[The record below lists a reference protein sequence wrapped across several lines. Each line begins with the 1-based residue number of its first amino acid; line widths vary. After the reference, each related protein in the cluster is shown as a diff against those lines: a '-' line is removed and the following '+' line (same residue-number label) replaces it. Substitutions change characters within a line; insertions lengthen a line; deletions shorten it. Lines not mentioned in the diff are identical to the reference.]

1 MKNKI
6 VQTIQEYVIIAL
18 GCTIMAAGVSLFL
31 LPNELSTGGFSG
43 IATIVYYFFKVPMGV
58 TVLALNIPLLIIAY
72 FKVGKQLFARSIYG
86 TIVFS
91 LMIDLIDKITPL
103 ILKFDASTG
112 GSDLLSHI
120 IRAYKKQ
127 YKSSSLILSVDT
139 VVIAL
144 NVIFF
149 KNIEI
154 GLYSA
159 IAIFLMGKMID
170 LIFEGVNFTKVIFII
185 SPKYE
190 EIAGQISASINRGST
205 GLFSKGMYTDQEK
218 LTLLC
223 VGSRT
228 EAYEMQSIAKDID
241 ADGVHVGQ
249 SDMEAMDV
257 RKILGPDK
265 ILGVS
270 AQTVE
275 QAIIAEKHG
284 ADYLGVGAVFTTG
297 SKDDADDVS
306 HETLKAICEAVS
318 IPVIAIGGITKDNV
332 AELAGSGICGVAVI
346 SAIFGQKDI
355 QKATEELKFSV
366 ENMLDA

>member
-72 FKVGKQLFARSIYG
+72 FKIGKQLFARSIYG

-103 ILKFDASTG
+103 THDRFLGCIYGGIFAGIGTAIILKFDASTG

-127 YKSSSLILSVDT
+127 YKSSSLILAVDT

-228 EAYEMQSIAKDID
+228 EAYEMQSIAKEID
-241 ADGVHVGQ
+241 K
-249 SDMEAMDV
+249 EAF
-257 RKILGPDK
+257 
-265 ILGVS
+265 
-270 AQTVE
+270 
-275 QAIIAEKHG
+275 IIIMNAREVIGKG
-284 ADYLGVGAVFTTG
+284 FN
-297 SKDDADDVS
+297 KK
-306 HETLKAICEAVS
+306 TL
-318 IPVIAIGGITKDNV
+318 
-332 AELAGSGICGVAVI
+332 
-346 SAIFGQKDI
+346 
-355 QKATEELKFSV
+355 
-366 ENMLDA
+366 

>member
-72 FKVGKQLFARSIYG
+72 FKIGKQLFARSIYG

-103 ILKFDASTG
+103 THDRFLGCIYGGIFAGIGTAIILKFDASTG

-241 ADGVHVGQ
+241 K
-249 SDMEAMDV
+249 EAF
-257 RKILGPDK
+257 
-265 ILGVS
+265 
-270 AQTVE
+270 
-275 QAIIAEKHG
+275 IIIINARE
-284 ADYLGVGAVFTTG
+284 
-297 SKDDADDVS
+297 
-306 HETLKAICEAVS
+306 
-318 IPVIAIGGITKDNV
+318 VIGKGFEI
-332 AELAGSGICGVAVI
+332 
-346 SAIFGQKDI
+346 
-355 QKATEELKFSV
+355 
-366 ENMLDA
+366 

>member
-72 FKVGKQLFARSIYG
+72 FKIGKQLFARSIYG

-103 ILKFDASTG
+103 THDRFLGCIYGGIFAGIGTAIILKFDASTG

-241 ADGVHVGQ
+241 K
-249 SDMEAMDV
+249 EAFIIIINAREV
-257 RKILGPDK
+257 IGKGFKI
-265 ILGVS
+265 
-270 AQTVE
+270 
-275 QAIIAEKHG
+275 
-284 ADYLGVGAVFTTG
+284 
-297 SKDDADDVS
+297 
-306 HETLKAICEAVS
+306 
-318 IPVIAIGGITKDNV
+318 
-332 AELAGSGICGVAVI
+332 
-346 SAIFGQKDI
+346 
-355 QKATEELKFSV
+355 
-366 ENMLDA
+366 

>member
-58 TVLALNIPLLIIAY
+58 TVFSLNIPLLIIAY
-72 FKVGKQLFARSIYG
+72 FKIGKQLFARSIYG

-103 ILKFDASTG
+103 THDRFLGCIYGGVFAGIGTAIILKFDASTG

-127 YKSSSLILSVDT
+127 YKSSSLILAVDT

-228 EAYEMQSIAKDID
+228 EAYEMQSIAKEID
-241 ADGVHVGQ
+241 K
-249 SDMEAMDV
+249 EAFIIIINAREV
-257 RKILGPDK
+257 IGKGFKI
-265 ILGVS
+265 
-270 AQTVE
+270 
-275 QAIIAEKHG
+275 
-284 ADYLGVGAVFTTG
+284 
-297 SKDDADDVS
+297 
-306 HETLKAICEAVS
+306 
-318 IPVIAIGGITKDNV
+318 
-332 AELAGSGICGVAVI
+332 
-346 SAIFGQKDI
+346 
-355 QKATEELKFSV
+355 
-366 ENMLDA
+366 

>member
-1 MKNKI
+1 MENKI
-6 VQTIQEYVIIAL
+6 IQIIREYVIIAL

-43 IATIVYYFFKVPMGV
+43 IATIVYYFFKIPMGV

-72 FKVGKQLFARSIYG
+72 FKMGKQLFARSIYG
-86 TIVFS
+86 TIIFS

-103 ILKFDASTG
+103 TFDRFLGCIYGGIFAGIGTAIILKFDASTG

-127 YKSSSLILSVDT
+127 YKSSSLILTFDT
-139 VVIAL
+139 IIIAL

-190 EIAGQISASINRGST
+190 EIAGQISATVNRGST

-228 EAYEMQSIAKDID
+228 EAYEMQTIAKEID
-241 ADGVHVGQ
+241 KGAF
-249 SDMEAMDV
+249 
-257 RKILGPDK
+257 
-265 ILGVS
+265 
-270 AQTVE
+270 
-275 QAIIAEKHG
+275 IIIMNAREVIGKG
-284 ADYLGVGAVFTTG
+284 FN
-297 SKDDADDVS
+297 KK
-306 HETLKAICEAVS
+306 TL
-318 IPVIAIGGITKDNV
+318 
-332 AELAGSGICGVAVI
+332 
-346 SAIFGQKDI
+346 
-355 QKATEELKFSV
+355 
-366 ENMLDA
+366 

>member
-1 MKNKI
+1 MKSKI
-6 VQTIQEYVIIAL
+6 VQTIQEYVMIAL

-103 ILKFDASTG
+103 THDRFLGCIYGGVFAGIGTAIILKFDASTG

-127 YKSSSLILSVDT
+127 YKSSSLILAVDT

-170 LIFEGVNFTKVIFII
+170 LIFEGVNFAKVIFII

-228 EAYEMQSIAKDID
+228 EAYEMQSIAKEID
-241 ADGVHVGQ
+241 K
-249 SDMEAMDV
+249 EAFIIIMNAREV
-257 RKILGPDK
+257 IGKGFKI
-265 ILGVS
+265 
-270 AQTVE
+270 
-275 QAIIAEKHG
+275 
-284 ADYLGVGAVFTTG
+284 
-297 SKDDADDVS
+297 
-306 HETLKAICEAVS
+306 
-318 IPVIAIGGITKDNV
+318 
-332 AELAGSGICGVAVI
+332 
-346 SAIFGQKDI
+346 
-355 QKATEELKFSV
+355 
-366 ENMLDA
+366 

>member
-1 MKNKI
+1 MKSKI
-6 VQTIQEYVIIAL
+6 VQAIQEYVIIAL

-72 FKVGKQLFARSIYG
+72 FKVGKQLFTRSIYG
-86 TIVFS
+86 TIVFA

-103 ILKFDASTG
+103 THDRFLGCIYGGVFAGIGTAIILKFDASTG

-127 YKSSSLILSVDT
+127 YKSSSLILTFDT
-139 VVIAL
+139 IIIAL

-170 LIFEGVNFTKVIFII
+170 LIFEGVNFAKVIFII

-190 EIAGQISASINRGST
+190 EIAGQISSSINRGST

-228 EAYEMQSIAKDID
+228 EAYEMQSIAKEID
-241 ADGVHVGQ
+241 K
-249 SDMEAMDV
+249 EAFIIIMNAREV
-257 RKILGPDK
+257 IGKGFKI
-265 ILGVS
+265 
-270 AQTVE
+270 
-275 QAIIAEKHG
+275 
-284 ADYLGVGAVFTTG
+284 
-297 SKDDADDVS
+297 
-306 HETLKAICEAVS
+306 
-318 IPVIAIGGITKDNV
+318 
-332 AELAGSGICGVAVI
+332 
-346 SAIFGQKDI
+346 
-355 QKATEELKFSV
+355 
-366 ENMLDA
+366 

>member
-1 MKNKI
+1 MKSKI
-6 VQTIQEYVIIAL
+6 VQAIQEYVIIAL

-72 FKVGKQLFARSIYG
+72 FKIGKQLFARSIYG

-103 ILKFDASTG
+103 THDRFLGCIYGGIFAGIGTAIILKFDASTG

-228 EAYEMQSIAKDID
+228 EAYEMQSIAKEID
-241 ADGVHVGQ
+241 K
-249 SDMEAMDV
+249 EAFIIIMNAREV
-257 RKILGPDK
+257 IGKGFKI
-265 ILGVS
+265 
-270 AQTVE
+270 
-275 QAIIAEKHG
+275 
-284 ADYLGVGAVFTTG
+284 
-297 SKDDADDVS
+297 
-306 HETLKAICEAVS
+306 
-318 IPVIAIGGITKDNV
+318 
-332 AELAGSGICGVAVI
+332 
-346 SAIFGQKDI
+346 
-355 QKATEELKFSV
+355 
-366 ENMLDA
+366 

>member
-72 FKVGKQLFARSIYG
+72 FKIGKQLFARSIYG

-103 ILKFDASTG
+103 THDRFLGCIYGGIFAGIGTAIILKFDASTG

-228 EAYEMQSIAKDID
+228 EAYEMQSIAKEID
-241 ADGVHVGQ
+241 K
-249 SDMEAMDV
+249 EAF
-257 RKILGPDK
+257 
-265 ILGVS
+265 
-270 AQTVE
+270 
-275 QAIIAEKHG
+275 IIIMNAREVIGKG
-284 ADYLGVGAVFTTG
+284 FN
-297 SKDDADDVS
+297 KK
-306 HETLKAICEAVS
+306 TL
-318 IPVIAIGGITKDNV
+318 
-332 AELAGSGICGVAVI
+332 
-346 SAIFGQKDI
+346 
-355 QKATEELKFSV
+355 
-366 ENMLDA
+366 

>member
-1 MKNKI
+1 MENKI
-6 VQTIQEYVIIAL
+6 IQIIREYVIIAL

-43 IATIVYYFFKVPMGV
+43 IATIVYYFFKIPMGV

-86 TIVFS
+86 TIIFS

-103 ILKFDASTG
+103 TFDRFLGCIYGGIFAGIGTAIILKFDASTG

-127 YKSSSLILSVDT
+127 YKSSSLILTFDT
-139 VVIAL
+139 IIIAL

-190 EIAGQISASINRGST
+190 EIAGQISATVNRGST

-228 EAYEMQSIAKDID
+228 EAYEMQTIAKEID
-241 ADGVHVGQ
+241 SGAFIIILNAREVIGKGF
-249 SDMEAMDV
+249 
-257 RKILGPDK
+257 KI
-265 ILGVS
+265 
-270 AQTVE
+270 
-275 QAIIAEKHG
+275 
-284 ADYLGVGAVFTTG
+284 
-297 SKDDADDVS
+297 
-306 HETLKAICEAVS
+306 
-318 IPVIAIGGITKDNV
+318 
-332 AELAGSGICGVAVI
+332 
-346 SAIFGQKDI
+346 
-355 QKATEELKFSV
+355 
-366 ENMLDA
+366 

>member
-1 MKNKI
+1 MPIIANNGNIGDFFMKNKI

-72 FKVGKQLFARSIYG
+72 FKIGKQLFARSIYG

-103 ILKFDASTG
+103 THDRFLGCIYGGILAGIGTAIILKFDASTG

-228 EAYEMQSIAKDID
+228 EAYEMQSIAKEID
-241 ADGVHVGQ
+241 K
-249 SDMEAMDV
+249 EAFIIIMNAREV
-257 RKILGPDK
+257 IGKGFKI
-265 ILGVS
+265 
-270 AQTVE
+270 
-275 QAIIAEKHG
+275 
-284 ADYLGVGAVFTTG
+284 
-297 SKDDADDVS
+297 
-306 HETLKAICEAVS
+306 
-318 IPVIAIGGITKDNV
+318 
-332 AELAGSGICGVAVI
+332 
-346 SAIFGQKDI
+346 
-355 QKATEELKFSV
+355 
-366 ENMLDA
+366 

>member
-6 VQTIQEYVIIAL
+6 VQTIQGYVIIAL

-72 FKVGKQLFARSIYG
+72 FKIGKQLFARSIYG

-103 ILKFDASTG
+103 THDRFLGCIYGGIFAGIGTAIILKFDASTG

-241 ADGVHVGQ
+241 K
-249 SDMEAMDV
+249 EAFIIIINAREV
-257 RKILGPDK
+257 IGKGFKI
-265 ILGVS
+265 
-270 AQTVE
+270 
-275 QAIIAEKHG
+275 
-284 ADYLGVGAVFTTG
+284 
-297 SKDDADDVS
+297 
-306 HETLKAICEAVS
+306 
-318 IPVIAIGGITKDNV
+318 
-332 AELAGSGICGVAVI
+332 
-346 SAIFGQKDI
+346 
-355 QKATEELKFSV
+355 
-366 ENMLDA
+366 

>member
-72 FKVGKQLFARSIYG
+72 FKIGKQLFARSIYG
-86 TIVFS
+86 TIVFA

-103 ILKFDASTG
+103 THDRFLGCIYGGVFAGIGTAIILKFDASTG

-241 ADGVHVGQ
+241 K
-249 SDMEAMDV
+249 EAF
-257 RKILGPDK
+257 
-265 ILGVS
+265 
-270 AQTVE
+270 
-275 QAIIAEKHG
+275 IIIINAREVIGKG
-284 ADYLGVGAVFTTG
+284 FN
-297 SKDDADDVS
+297 KK
-306 HETLKAICEAVS
+306 TL
-318 IPVIAIGGITKDNV
+318 
-332 AELAGSGICGVAVI
+332 
-346 SAIFGQKDI
+346 
-355 QKATEELKFSV
+355 
-366 ENMLDA
+366 

>member
-72 FKVGKQLFARSIYG
+72 FKIGKQLFARSIYG

-103 ILKFDASTG
+103 THDRFLGCIYGGILAGIGTAIILKFDASTG

-228 EAYEMQSIAKDID
+228 EAYEMQSIAKEID
-241 ADGVHVGQ
+241 K
-249 SDMEAMDV
+249 EAFIIIMNAREV
-257 RKILGPDK
+257 IGKGFKI
-265 ILGVS
+265 
-270 AQTVE
+270 
-275 QAIIAEKHG
+275 
-284 ADYLGVGAVFTTG
+284 
-297 SKDDADDVS
+297 
-306 HETLKAICEAVS
+306 
-318 IPVIAIGGITKDNV
+318 
-332 AELAGSGICGVAVI
+332 
-346 SAIFGQKDI
+346 
-355 QKATEELKFSV
+355 
-366 ENMLDA
+366 

>member
-1 MKNKI
+1 MKSKI
-6 VQTIQEYVIIAL
+6 VQAIQEYVIIAL

-72 FKVGKQLFARSIYG
+72 FKIGKQLFARSIYG

-103 ILKFDASTG
+103 THDRFLGCIYGGIFAGIGTAIILKFDASTG

-228 EAYEMQSIAKDID
+228 EAYEMQSIAKEID
-241 ADGVHVGQ
+241 K
-249 SDMEAMDV
+249 EAFIIIINAREV
-257 RKILGPDK
+257 IGKGFKI
-265 ILGVS
+265 
-270 AQTVE
+270 
-275 QAIIAEKHG
+275 
-284 ADYLGVGAVFTTG
+284 
-297 SKDDADDVS
+297 
-306 HETLKAICEAVS
+306 
-318 IPVIAIGGITKDNV
+318 
-332 AELAGSGICGVAVI
+332 
-346 SAIFGQKDI
+346 
-355 QKATEELKFSV
+355 
-366 ENMLDA
+366 

>member
-1 MKNKI
+1 MPIIANNGNIGDFFMKNKI

-103 ILKFDASTG
+103 THDRFLGCIYGGIFAGIGTAIILKFDASTG

-127 YKSSSLILSVDT
+127 YKSSSLILAVDT

-228 EAYEMQSIAKDID
+228 EAYEMQSIAKEID
-241 ADGVHVGQ
+241 K
-249 SDMEAMDV
+249 EAFIIIMNAREV
-257 RKILGPDK
+257 IGKGFKI
-265 ILGVS
+265 
-270 AQTVE
+270 
-275 QAIIAEKHG
+275 
-284 ADYLGVGAVFTTG
+284 
-297 SKDDADDVS
+297 
-306 HETLKAICEAVS
+306 
-318 IPVIAIGGITKDNV
+318 
-332 AELAGSGICGVAVI
+332 
-346 SAIFGQKDI
+346 
-355 QKATEELKFSV
+355 
-366 ENMLDA
+366 

>member
-1 MKNKI
+1 MPVIANNGNIGDFFMKNRI
-6 VQTIQEYVIIAL
+6 TQIIREYVMIAL
-18 GCTIMAAGVSLFL
+18 GCTIMATGVSLFL

-43 IATIVYYFFKVPMGV
+43 IATIVYYFFKIPMGA
-58 TVLALNIPLLIIAY
+58 TVLALNIPLLVIAY

-86 TIVFS
+86 TIIFS

-103 ILKFDASTG
+103 TFDRFLGCIYGGILVGIGTAIILKFDASTG

-127 YKSSSLILSVDT
+127 YKSSSLILTFDT
-139 VVIAL
+139 IIIAL

-190 EIAGQISASINRGST
+190 EIAGQISATVNRGST

-228 EAYEMQSIAKDID
+228 EAYEMQTIAKEID
-241 ADGVHVGQ
+241 SGAFIIILNAREVIGKGF
-249 SDMEAMDV
+249 
-257 RKILGPDK
+257 KI
-265 ILGVS
+265 
-270 AQTVE
+270 
-275 QAIIAEKHG
+275 
-284 ADYLGVGAVFTTG
+284 
-297 SKDDADDVS
+297 
-306 HETLKAICEAVS
+306 
-318 IPVIAIGGITKDNV
+318 
-332 AELAGSGICGVAVI
+332 
-346 SAIFGQKDI
+346 
-355 QKATEELKFSV
+355 
-366 ENMLDA
+366 

>member
-1 MKNKI
+1 MPIIANNGNIGDSFMKNKI

-103 ILKFDASTG
+103 THDRFLGCIYGGVFAGIGTAIILKFDASTG

-127 YKSSSLILSVDT
+127 YKSSSLILAVDT

-241 ADGVHVGQ
+241 K
-249 SDMEAMDV
+249 EAFIIILNAREV
-257 RKILGPDK
+257 IGKGFKI
-265 ILGVS
+265 
-270 AQTVE
+270 
-275 QAIIAEKHG
+275 
-284 ADYLGVGAVFTTG
+284 
-297 SKDDADDVS
+297 
-306 HETLKAICEAVS
+306 
-318 IPVIAIGGITKDNV
+318 
-332 AELAGSGICGVAVI
+332 
-346 SAIFGQKDI
+346 
-355 QKATEELKFSV
+355 
-366 ENMLDA
+366 

>member
-1 MKNKI
+1 MPIIANNGNIGDFFMKNKI

-43 IATIVYYFFKVPMGV
+43 IATIVYYFFKVPMGL

-72 FKVGKQLFARSIYG
+72 FKIGKQLFARSIYG

-103 ILKFDASTG
+103 THDRFLGCIYGGIFAGIGTAIILKFDASTG

-139 VVIAL
+139 VVISL

-241 ADGVHVGQ
+241 K
-249 SDMEAMDV
+249 EAFIIIINAREV
-257 RKILGPDK
+257 IGKGFKI
-265 ILGVS
+265 
-270 AQTVE
+270 
-275 QAIIAEKHG
+275 
-284 ADYLGVGAVFTTG
+284 
-297 SKDDADDVS
+297 
-306 HETLKAICEAVS
+306 
-318 IPVIAIGGITKDNV
+318 
-332 AELAGSGICGVAVI
+332 
-346 SAIFGQKDI
+346 
-355 QKATEELKFSV
+355 
-366 ENMLDA
+366 

>member
-1 MKNKI
+1 MKSKI
-6 VQTIQEYVIIAL
+6 VQAIQEYVIIAL

-103 ILKFDASTG
+103 THDRFLGCIYGGVFAGIGTAIILKFDASTG

-170 LIFEGVNFTKVIFII
+170 LIFEGVNFAKVIFII

-228 EAYEMQSIAKDID
+228 EAYEMQSIAKEID
-241 ADGVHVGQ
+241 K
-249 SDMEAMDV
+249 EAFII
-257 RKILGPDK
+257 ILNAREVIGK
-265 ILGVS
+265 GFN
-270 AQTVE
+270 
-275 QAIIAEKHG
+275 K
-284 ADYLGVGAVFTTG
+284 
-297 SKDDADDVS
+297 K
-306 HETLKAICEAVS
+306 TL
-318 IPVIAIGGITKDNV
+318 
-332 AELAGSGICGVAVI
+332 
-346 SAIFGQKDI
+346 
-355 QKATEELKFSV
+355 
-366 ENMLDA
+366 

>member
-1 MKNKI
+1 MKSKI
-6 VQTIQEYVIIAL
+6 VQAIQEYVIIAL

-72 FKVGKQLFARSIYG
+72 FKIGKQLFARSIYG

-103 ILKFDASTG
+103 THDRFLGCIYGGIFAGIGTAIILKFDASTG

-228 EAYEMQSIAKDID
+228 EAYEMQSIAKEID
-241 ADGVHVGQ
+241 K
-249 SDMEAMDV
+249 EAF
-257 RKILGPDK
+257 
-265 ILGVS
+265 
-270 AQTVE
+270 
-275 QAIIAEKHG
+275 IIIINAREVIGKG
-284 ADYLGVGAVFTTG
+284 FN
-297 SKDDADDVS
+297 KK
-306 HETLKAICEAVS
+306 TL
-318 IPVIAIGGITKDNV
+318 
-332 AELAGSGICGVAVI
+332 
-346 SAIFGQKDI
+346 
-355 QKATEELKFSV
+355 
-366 ENMLDA
+366 

>member
-1 MKNKI
+1 MPIIANNGNIGDFFMKNKI

-72 FKVGKQLFARSIYG
+72 FKIGKQLFARSIYG

-103 ILKFDASTG
+103 THDRFLGCIYGGIFAGIGTAIILKFDASTG

-190 EIAGQISASINRGST
+190 ELAGQISASINRGST

-228 EAYEMQSIAKDID
+228 EAYEMQSIAKEID
-241 ADGVHVGQ
+241 K
-249 SDMEAMDV
+249 EAFIIIINAREV
-257 RKILGPDK
+257 IGKGFKI
-265 ILGVS
+265 
-270 AQTVE
+270 
-275 QAIIAEKHG
+275 
-284 ADYLGVGAVFTTG
+284 
-297 SKDDADDVS
+297 
-306 HETLKAICEAVS
+306 
-318 IPVIAIGGITKDNV
+318 
-332 AELAGSGICGVAVI
+332 
-346 SAIFGQKDI
+346 
-355 QKATEELKFSV
+355 
-366 ENMLDA
+366 

>member
-72 FKVGKQLFARSIYG
+72 FKIGKQLFARSIYG

-103 ILKFDASTG
+103 THDRFLGCIYGGVFAGIGTAIILKFDASTG

-127 YKSSSLILSVDT
+127 YKSSSLILAVDT

-228 EAYEMQSIAKDID
+228 EAYEMQSIAKEID
-241 ADGVHVGQ
+241 K
-249 SDMEAMDV
+249 EAFIIIINAREV
-257 RKILGPDK
+257 IGKGFKI
-265 ILGVS
+265 
-270 AQTVE
+270 
-275 QAIIAEKHG
+275 
-284 ADYLGVGAVFTTG
+284 
-297 SKDDADDVS
+297 
-306 HETLKAICEAVS
+306 
-318 IPVIAIGGITKDNV
+318 
-332 AELAGSGICGVAVI
+332 
-346 SAIFGQKDI
+346 
-355 QKATEELKFSV
+355 
-366 ENMLDA
+366 

>member
-1 MKNKI
+1 MPIIANNGNIGDFFMKNKI

-72 FKVGKQLFARSIYG
+72 FKIGKQLFARSIYG

-103 ILKFDASTG
+103 THDRFLGCIYGGIFAGIGTAIILKFDASTG

-228 EAYEMQSIAKDID
+228 EAYEMQSIAKEID
-241 ADGVHVGQ
+241 K
-249 SDMEAMDV
+249 EAFIIIINAREV
-257 RKILGPDK
+257 IGKGFKI
-265 ILGVS
+265 
-270 AQTVE
+270 
-275 QAIIAEKHG
+275 
-284 ADYLGVGAVFTTG
+284 
-297 SKDDADDVS
+297 
-306 HETLKAICEAVS
+306 
-318 IPVIAIGGITKDNV
+318 
-332 AELAGSGICGVAVI
+332 
-346 SAIFGQKDI
+346 
-355 QKATEELKFSV
+355 
-366 ENMLDA
+366 

>member
-58 TVLALNIPLLIIAY
+58 TVFSLNIPLLIIAY
-72 FKVGKQLFARSIYG
+72 FKIGKQLFARSIYG

-103 ILKFDASTG
+103 THDRFLGCIYGGIFAGIGTAIILKFDASTG

-228 EAYEMQSIAKDID
+228 EAYEMQSIAKEID
-241 ADGVHVGQ
+241 K
-249 SDMEAMDV
+249 EAFIIIINAREV
-257 RKILGPDK
+257 IGKGFKI
-265 ILGVS
+265 
-270 AQTVE
+270 
-275 QAIIAEKHG
+275 
-284 ADYLGVGAVFTTG
+284 
-297 SKDDADDVS
+297 
-306 HETLKAICEAVS
+306 
-318 IPVIAIGGITKDNV
+318 
-332 AELAGSGICGVAVI
+332 
-346 SAIFGQKDI
+346 
-355 QKATEELKFSV
+355 
-366 ENMLDA
+366 

>member
-1 MKNKI
+1 MKSKI
-6 VQTIQEYVIIAL
+6 VQAIQEYVIIAL

-103 ILKFDASTG
+103 THDRFLGCIYGGVFAGIGTAIILKFDASTG

-170 LIFEGVNFTKVIFII
+170 LIFEGVNFAKVIFII

-228 EAYEMQSIAKDID
+228 EAYEMQSIAKEID
-241 ADGVHVGQ
+241 K
-249 SDMEAMDV
+249 EAF
-257 RKILGPDK
+257 
-265 ILGVS
+265 
-270 AQTVE
+270 
-275 QAIIAEKHG
+275 IIIMNAREVIGKG
-284 ADYLGVGAVFTTG
+284 FN
-297 SKDDADDVS
+297 KK
-306 HETLKAICEAVS
+306 TL
-318 IPVIAIGGITKDNV
+318 
-332 AELAGSGICGVAVI
+332 
-346 SAIFGQKDI
+346 
-355 QKATEELKFSV
+355 
-366 ENMLDA
+366 

>member
-1 MKNKI
+1 MPIIANNGNIGDFFMKNKI

-72 FKVGKQLFARSIYG
+72 FKIGKQLFARSIYG

-103 ILKFDASTG
+103 THDRFLGCIYGGVFAGIGTAIILKFDASTG

-228 EAYEMQSIAKDID
+228 EAYEMQSIAKEID
-241 ADGVHVGQ
+241 K
-249 SDMEAMDV
+249 EAFIIIMNAREV
-257 RKILGPDK
+257 IGKGFKI
-265 ILGVS
+265 
-270 AQTVE
+270 
-275 QAIIAEKHG
+275 
-284 ADYLGVGAVFTTG
+284 
-297 SKDDADDVS
+297 
-306 HETLKAICEAVS
+306 
-318 IPVIAIGGITKDNV
+318 
-332 AELAGSGICGVAVI
+332 
-346 SAIFGQKDI
+346 
-355 QKATEELKFSV
+355 
-366 ENMLDA
+366 

>member
-1 MKNKI
+1 MPIIANNGNIGDFFMKNKI

-58 TVLALNIPLLIIAY
+58 TVFSLNIPLLIIAY
-72 FKVGKQLFARSIYG
+72 FKIGKQLFARSIYG

-103 ILKFDASTG
+103 THDRFLGCIYGGIFAGIGTAIILKFDASTG

-241 ADGVHVGQ
+241 K
-249 SDMEAMDV
+249 EAFIIIINAREV
-257 RKILGPDK
+257 IGKGFKI
-265 ILGVS
+265 
-270 AQTVE
+270 
-275 QAIIAEKHG
+275 
-284 ADYLGVGAVFTTG
+284 
-297 SKDDADDVS
+297 
-306 HETLKAICEAVS
+306 
-318 IPVIAIGGITKDNV
+318 
-332 AELAGSGICGVAVI
+332 
-346 SAIFGQKDI
+346 
-355 QKATEELKFSV
+355 
-366 ENMLDA
+366 

>member
-103 ILKFDASTG
+103 THDRFLGCIYGGVFAGIGTAIILKFDASTG

-241 ADGVHVGQ
+241 K
-249 SDMEAMDV
+249 EAFIIIINAREV
-257 RKILGPDK
+257 IGKGFKI
-265 ILGVS
+265 
-270 AQTVE
+270 
-275 QAIIAEKHG
+275 
-284 ADYLGVGAVFTTG
+284 
-297 SKDDADDVS
+297 
-306 HETLKAICEAVS
+306 
-318 IPVIAIGGITKDNV
+318 
-332 AELAGSGICGVAVI
+332 
-346 SAIFGQKDI
+346 
-355 QKATEELKFSV
+355 
-366 ENMLDA
+366 

>member
-58 TVLALNIPLLIIAY
+58 TVFSLNIPLLIIAY
-72 FKVGKQLFARSIYG
+72 FKIGKQLFARSIYG

-103 ILKFDASTG
+103 THDRFLGCIYGGVFAGIGTAIILKFDASTG

-228 EAYEMQSIAKDID
+228 EAYEMQNIAKEID
-241 ADGVHVGQ
+241 K
-249 SDMEAMDV
+249 EAFIIIMNAREV
-257 RKILGPDK
+257 IGKGFKI
-265 ILGVS
+265 
-270 AQTVE
+270 
-275 QAIIAEKHG
+275 
-284 ADYLGVGAVFTTG
+284 
-297 SKDDADDVS
+297 
-306 HETLKAICEAVS
+306 
-318 IPVIAIGGITKDNV
+318 
-332 AELAGSGICGVAVI
+332 
-346 SAIFGQKDI
+346 
-355 QKATEELKFSV
+355 
-366 ENMLDA
+366 

>member
-1 MKNKI
+1 MENKI
-6 VQTIQEYVIIAL
+6 IQIIREYVIIAL

-43 IATIVYYFFKVPMGV
+43 IATIVYYFFKIPMGV

-86 TIVFS
+86 TIIFS

-103 ILKFDASTG
+103 TFDRFLGCIYGGIFAGIGTAIILKFDASTG

-127 YKSSSLILSVDT
+127 YKSSSLILTFDT
-139 VVIAL
+139 IIIAL

-190 EIAGQISASINRGST
+190 EIAGQISATVNRGST

-228 EAYEMQSIAKDID
+228 EAYEMQTIAKEID
-241 ADGVHVGQ
+241 SGAFII
-249 SDMEAMDV
+249 
-257 RKILGPDK
+257 ILN
-265 ILGVS
+265 
-270 AQTVE
+270 ARE
-275 QAIIAEKHG
+275 
-284 ADYLGVGAVFTTG
+284 
-297 SKDDADDVS
+297 
-306 HETLKAICEAVS
+306 
-318 IPVIAIGGITKDNV
+318 VIGKGFNKKT
-332 AELAGSGICGVAVI
+332 
-346 SAIFGQKDI
+346 
-355 QKATEELKFSV
+355 
-366 ENMLDA
+366 

>member
-1 MKNKI
+1 MKSKI

-72 FKVGKQLFARSIYG
+72 FKIGKQLFARSIYG

-103 ILKFDASTG
+103 THDRFLGCIYGGIFAGIGTAIILKFDASTG

-241 ADGVHVGQ
+241 K
-249 SDMEAMDV
+249 EAFIIIINAREV
-257 RKILGPDK
+257 IGKGFKI
-265 ILGVS
+265 
-270 AQTVE
+270 
-275 QAIIAEKHG
+275 
-284 ADYLGVGAVFTTG
+284 
-297 SKDDADDVS
+297 
-306 HETLKAICEAVS
+306 
-318 IPVIAIGGITKDNV
+318 
-332 AELAGSGICGVAVI
+332 
-346 SAIFGQKDI
+346 
-355 QKATEELKFSV
+355 
-366 ENMLDA
+366 